1 MSKYVD
7 RIMEEV
13 QFNFD
18 RHYTDKEE
26 QVEFLEELIEVLN
39 DELEEIMNTCENG
52 EDCDCCDGDD
62 QVLV

>member
-1 MSKYVD
+1 MDKYVD

-13 QFNFD
+13 HFNFE

-26 QVEFLEELIEVLN
+26 QVGFLEELIEVLN

>member
-7 RIMEEV
+7 RIMGEV
-13 QFNFD
+13 YFNFE
-18 RHYTDKEE
+18 RHFTEKEE
-26 QVEFLEELIEVLN
+26 QIEFLEELIEVLKGEL
-39 DELEEIMNTCENG
+39 DEREECESG